1 MNYNS
6 SSTNYNDSYK
16 IYFDP
21 SASYNYYQMT
31 KQEPVVTLYKPSWD
45 HKYKTF
51 CGYQYNDSKYEIVFD
66 DYEIIRNNRLNK
78 IDKKKAE
85 LLSWINDKESV

>member
-31 KQEPVVTLYKPSWD
+31 KQEPVVTLYRPSWD
-45 HKYKTF
+45 QEYKTIW
-51 CGYQYNDSKYEIVFD
+51 GYQSNKPKYEIDFD
-66 DYEIIRNNRLNK
+66 YYETFRNNRLNK

-85 LLSWINDKESV
+85 LLSWIDNKENV

>member
-31 KQEPVVTLYKPSWD
+31 KQEPVILDRPSWD
-45 HKYKTF
+45 QEYKTIWAD
-51 CGYQYNDSKYEIVFD
+51 QANKLKYEIDFD
-66 DYEIIRNNRLNK
+66 YYETIRNNRLNK

-85 LLSWINDKESV
+85 LLSWINNKENV